1 MFSDIITGAGENNGS
16 NTANNLIKR
25 LSGPATLFWL
35 GGLVGLISI
44 YGWQIL
50 PTTNDVSQQLYW
62 LIGGLIILL
71 TSDVAMGWFTLPLLQ
86 LLEGYN
92 WPEADR
98 AKFVNRLRIE
108 LEAKLEEWDKLGKKD
123 VAKNISPAEQRR
135 YTQLEYELSLYPA
148 KFDNLMPTKI
158 GNILRAAEQYPHD
171 HYGLES
177 ITVWPRLWV
186 LLPDTMKLELAVAR
200 QNLDQAVQLFGWGL
214 LFLVWAILAYWSP
227 LMILAVPA
235 GLLMIVGGYYRAIST
250 AKVYGDMIRTAFDLY
265 RFELYHALKLPLP
278 ANSEAEIEQGK
289 LLTSYIFR
297 GDVVVVYEHDGG
309 F

>member
-1 MFSDIITGAGENNGS
+1 
-16 NTANNLIKR
+16 
-25 LSGPATLFWL
+25 
-35 GGLVGLISI
+35 
-44 YGWQIL
+44 
-50 PTTNDVSQQLYW
+50 
-62 LIGGLIILL
+62 
-71 TSDVAMGWFTLPLLQ
+71 
-86 LLEGYN
+86 
-92 WPEADR
+92 
-98 AKFVNRLRIE
+98 
-108 LEAKLEEWDKLGKKD
+108 
-123 VAKNISPAEQRR
+123 
-135 YTQLEYELSLYPA
+135 
-148 KFDNLMPTKI
+148 
-158 GNILRAAEQYPHD
+158 
-171 HYGLES
+171 
-177 ITVWPRLWV
+177 
-186 LLPDTMKLELAVAR
+186 MKLELAVAR

-227 LMILAVPA
+227 PMILAVPA